1 MPKRSKKTKKKHA
14 SPDDNVYLPADEL
27 IRLLMARTMALEAL
41 LLSKGIFNTEELD
54 FVVDEVS
61 GSVSEM
67 FEGADDYYDEEPAPK
82 HASTNIKKENLN

>member
-1 MPKRSKKTKKKHA
+1 MPKRSKKTKKKHT
-14 SPDDNVYLPADEL
+14 SQDDNVYLPADEL

-41 LLSKGIFNTEELD
+41 LLSKGIFNTDELD

-82 HASTNIKKENLN
+82 HVPTNIKKENLN